1 MEWWNNLNILTK
13 IALICFIVGKI
24 NFVPAVLTLF
34 AAYEYSLFFITL
46 YSGFVIAAIIL
57 SLVRIKQLMKE
68 SKNDDN

>member
-1 MEWWNNLNILTK
+1 MEWWNNLNILTR

-46 YSGFVIAAIIL
+46 YSVCIVAAIVL
-57 SLVRIKQLMKE
+57 SLVRIKQIIEE
-68 SKNDDN
+68 SKTDA

>member
-46 YSGFVIAAIIL
+46 YSGFVIAAIIF
-57 SLVRIKQLMKE
+57 SLVRIRQIMEE
-68 SKNDDN
+68 SKAYDN

>member
-46 YSGFVIAAIIL
+46 YSGFVIAAIIF
-57 SLVRIKQLMKE
+57 SLARIRQIMEE
-68 SKNDDN
+68 SKAYDN